1 MVIEILACLLGLVL
15 LALSSDA
22 LVIGCSRI
30 ARRLGVPATVVG
42 VVVIGFGTSAP
53 ELLVSGSAALR
64 GSVAIGVGN
73 VIGSNI
79 ANLTLV
85 LGVAALV
92 APVTVRRGLIRRE
105 VPMILLASAA
115 FGLALQGGVSRAE
128 AVLLLVGL
136 AGCLILLVRWAVHG
150 QTGGPDAGGPEQD
163 LDDLT
168 GPKDVSP
175 LLTLLAQAGAG
186 LVGTVLGAQALVF
199 GAAGLAR
206 AAGLSEGFVGVTI
219 VAIGTSL
226 PELLT
231 AAQAARRGENDLVI
245 GNLLGSNLFNALGVG
260 GLIGVISPAV
270 AVDRSLAVNGVA
282 VMMVVSFLAT
292 AFMIRRLRVVR
303 WEAAV
308 LLAVFVGYL
317 PLLT

>member
-128 AVLLLVGL
+128 AVLLL
-136 AGCLILLVRWAVHG
+136 
-150 QTGGPDAGGPEQD
+150 GGWPDA
-163 LDDLT
+163 
-168 GPKDVSP
+168 
-175 LLTLLAQAGAG
+175 
-186 LVGTVLGAQALVF
+186 
-199 GAAGLAR
+199 
-206 AAGLSEGFVGVTI
+206 
-219 VAIGTSL
+219 
-226 PELLT
+226 
-231 AAQAARRGENDLVI
+231 
-245 GNLLGSNLFNALGVG
+245 
-260 GLIGVISPAV
+260 
-270 AVDRSLAVNGVA
+270 
-282 VMMVVSFLAT
+282 
-292 AFMIRRLRVVR
+292 
-303 WEAAV
+303 
-308 LLAVFVGYL
+308 
-317 PLLT
+317 

>member
-1 MVIEILACLLGLVL
+1 M
-15 LALSSDA
+15 
-22 LVIGCSRI
+22 
-30 ARRLGVPATVVG
+30 
-42 VVVIGFGTSAP
+42 
-53 ELLVSGSAALR
+53 
-64 GSVAIGVGN
+64 
-73 VIGSNI
+73 
-79 ANLTLV
+79 
-85 LGVAALV
+85 
-92 APVTVRRGLIRRE
+92 
-105 VPMILLASAA
+105 
-115 FGLALQGGVSRAE
+115 
-128 AVLLLVGL
+128 
-136 AGCLILLVRWAVHG
+136 RWAVHG
-150 QTGGPDAGGPEQD
+150 QTGGPEQD